1 MEIAIVIVAY
11 NRLKSVSRLLESL
24 QKANYPE
31 GMNIPLIISVDKSDT
46 DIVEKYAEDYSWP
59 FGEKIVDKH
68 SENMGLRPHML
79 SLGKWFERFDSI
91 IVLEDD
97 VVVSRSF
104 FYYSLQ
110 TIEKYYDNDSIA
122 GISLYNFSVNY
133 QTGIPF
139 EPIKNEYDVYLMNC
153 AMSWGEV
160 WMRKSWLKFYNW
172 YLNHK
177 DFPKMKHLPYAICSW
192 NDKSWLKYHTRYCI
206 EENKYFV
213 YPYVALSTN
222 CGDAGVHNDGSSNTV
237 YQVVQQQGNKQR
249 FILPENI
256 SDCVIYDGFFENKE
270 LYHLMDVPSEDICID
285 LQGGKKNNIGC
296 RFWLTLE
303 RRDYKIVK
311 SYGLNY
317 RPIDAN
323 VMLDNEGDSIFLYDT
338 QQRTKNKRQNSYRSK
353 LYPYYLSNMF
363 VFIKRYGYR
372 ETIKDIIAF
381 AKQKVIFKIQK
392 K

>member
-11 NRLKSVSRLLESL
+11 NRLKSVSRLLEFL

-68 SENMGLRPHML
+68 SQNMGLRPHML

-97 VVVSRSF
+97 VIVSRSF

-110 TIEKYYDNDSIA
+110 TIEKYCDNDLIA

-160 WMRKSWLKFYNW
+160 WMRNSWLKFYNW

-237 YQVVQQQGNKQR
+237 YQVAQQHGNKQR
-249 FILPENI
+249 FILPEKI
-256 SDCVIYDGFFENKE
+256 SDCVIYDGYFENKT
-270 LYHLMDVPSEDICID
+270 LYQILGIEVNDLCID
-285 LQGGKKNNIGC
+285 LNGVWNN
-296 RFWLTLE
+296 RLNKRYWLTTEIKDL
-303 RRDYKIVK
+303 KIIK

-317 RPIDAN
+317 RPIEVN
-323 VMLDNEGDSIFLYDT
+323 VLNNNPGQQIFLYDT
-338 QQRTKNKRQNSYRSK
+338 QLNEKNPFRNNKPTL
-353 LYPYYLSNMF
+353 LYFYHLYNI
-363 VFIKRYGYR
+363 VYFIKQIGLKNVW
-372 ETIKDIIAF
+372 IDFVKL
-381 AKQKVIFKIQK
+381 FKK
-392 K
+392 KIRL